1 MASFNRD
8 DPDASEARFESAR
21 LLGLDSQVGAAQVQ
35 TPPSTAERIERGR
48 SVRKTL
54 PRSSFGYWQPAADRP
69 DPISVLESQADDR
82 VPDLIPIRHG
92 RMAAS
97 AFAFFRGAAAVMAA
111 DLGAEPSTEI
121 RVQACGDAHLVNFG
135 AYAAPDRKLVFDLND
150 FDETLPAPFEWDL
163 KRLVASVEVAA
174 RDNGFAPADVRA
186 AVTRC
191 VDAYQGAISL
201 LAEMRHIDAWYAR
214 VDVDRVMEAVEQ
226 FGAPEGK
233 KATAREVRKAM
244 RRTNLKSLEKL
255 TVMEQGRLRIREDLP
270 LIVRYDTE
278 QSEVVRKLVE
288 DALTDYARTLQPDRA
303 ELLSRYHL
311 VDFARKVVGVG
322 SVGTETFM
330 ALLIGDRDDD
340 PLFLQ
345 LKEAKRSV
353 LAPYAGE
360 SDYTHEGERV
370 VQGQRLMQGASDS
383 FLGWV
388 KGTGPRRLDYYV
400 RQLRDMKGSAE
411 VETMSPRRLR
421 SYAELCGATLARA
434 HARAGDAASI
444 TGYVGVGQ
452 GLRDSLADY
461 ASAYADQNAIDH
473 VLLLEAI
480 ASGRVEATDLGAR

>member
-1 MASFNRD
+1 MASSKRD
-8 DPDASEARFESAR
+8 DPNAAEARFDAAR
-21 LLGLDSQVGAAQVQ
+21 LLGIDGAV
-35 TPPSTAERIERGR
+35 PDPSAAVPAATAMRKQAGR
-48 SVRKTL
+48 AVRKQL
-54 PRSSFGYWQPAADRP
+54 PRSSFGGWQPAADRL
-69 DPISVLESQADDR
+69 DPISILESQAADR
-82 VPDLIPIRHG
+82 VADLIPIRHG

-111 DLGAEPSTEI
+111 DLGSEPNTGI

-174 RDNGFAPADVRA
+174 RDNGFEPIDARA

-201 LAEMRHIDAWYAR
+201 LSEMRHIDAWYSR
-214 VDVDRVMEAVEQ
+214 IDVDRVMEAVEQ

-233 KATAREVRKAM
+233 KATSREVRKAM

-255 TVMEQGRLRIREDLP
+255 TVIEQGRLRIREDLP

-278 QSEVVRKLVE
+278 HSEVVKKLVA
-288 DALTDYARTLQPDRA
+288 DALGDYARTLQPDRS
-303 ELLSRYHL
+303 ELLSRYRL

-330 ALLIGDRDDD
+330 ALLLGDRDDD

-353 LAPYAGE
+353 LAPYAGDSE
-360 SDYTHEGERV
+360 YTHEGERV

-388 KGTGPRRLDYYV
+388 KGTGPRKLDYYV

-411 VETMSPRRLR
+411 VESMSPRRLR

-434 HARAGDAASI
+434 HSRAGDAAAIS
-444 TGYVGVGQ
+444 GYVGVGP
-452 GLRDSLADY
+452 GLRESLADY

-473 VLLLEAI
+473 QLLLEAI
-480 ASGRVEATDLGAR
+480 ASGRVQAAELSD